1 MTWICALLAALLVTA
16 LPAAA
21 RAAPQGKVVVA
32 QGVDP
37 TTLDPMNHQE
47 TPAGNVCRN
56 IFDTLLERDQDLKIQ
71 PALARELPK
80 LVAPTVWEF
89 KLRPGVKFH
98 NGEPMDAEAVKFSL
112 ERLVDPKNKMRGSP
126 PFAPARFPARSSA
139 PA

>member
-1 MTWICALLAALLVTA
+1 VTWISVLLAALLLTA
-16 LPAAA
+16 LPAAGW
-21 RAAPQGKVVVA
+21 AAPQGKVVVA

-98 NGEPMDAEAVKFSL
+98 NGEPVYAEAVKFSL
-112 ERLVDPKNKMRGSP
+112 
-126 PFAPARFPARSSA
+126 
-139 PA
+139 

>member
-1 MTWICALLAALLVTA
+1 MIWTRIALAAALIAA
-16 LPAAA
+16 LPVAAP
-21 RAAPQGKVVVA
+21 AAPQGKVIIA

-56 IFDTLLERDQDLKIQ
+56 IFDTLLERDPELKMQ
-71 PALARELPK
+71 PALAREMPK

-98 NGEPMDAEAVKFSL
+98 NGEPVDAEAIKFSL
-112 ERLVDPKNKMRGSP
+112 
-126 PFAPARFPARSSA
+126 
-139 PA
+139 